1 MAHMLTGSHTNI
13 PALMDLTSAFALF
26 VKAVG
31 SHELLSN
38 AIGEL
43 ENVCNFK
50 MVCRFECVQFALT
63 ILQIEH
69 VFV

>member
-50 MVCRFECVQFALT
+50 MVCRFECV
-63 ILQIEH
+63 
-69 VFV
+69 